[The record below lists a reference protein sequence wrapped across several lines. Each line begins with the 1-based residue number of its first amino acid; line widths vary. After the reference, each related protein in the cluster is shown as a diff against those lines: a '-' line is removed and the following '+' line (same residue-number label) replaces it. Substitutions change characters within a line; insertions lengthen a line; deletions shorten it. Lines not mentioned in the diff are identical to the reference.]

1 MRKEAGA
8 NEFLPYHTILET
20 PVTLLLLM
28 GALFL
33 TIGQTAVL
41 LLSCREENSRRRTLT
56 AALHL
61 LAGFLVF
68 VFLFDGYDL
77 VHYGQIPRHS
87 VQTGWFP
94 YRLPWPVYAAFEIVS
109 AGILLH
115 RLLAYRRYRTS
126 TVTSAAIRQAVDLLP
141 EGICVGS
148 LKGTPLLFNLKM
160 DALCR
165 ALTGERLS
173 DAEEF
178 WAVLEENGENQ
189 EGKRLMKTP
198 RGEAW
203 LFARDDLP
211 IDGVIY
217 KRINAVNVTERYR
230 ITEELRAKNAH
241 LQEVRHRMKEASE
254 LSAEMFVKQ
263 EEAAA
268 RTALHN
274 ELGQVLLMGRRCL
287 EHPDTTDRATVAR
300 MTREMNRILLRER
313 KMPQPVS
320 PDGLDQAIDMADRI
334 GVTVD
339 VKGGPVKEDRLRALL
354 AEAIRECAANTV
366 KHAEGDRLSVE
377 ITETEVYTAFTIRN
391 NGNPP
396 RAPIDESGGLLSLR
410 RMVEEAGGKMIVQSL
425 PVFSLTIVFLRS

>member
-1 MRKEAGA
+1 MSFSE
-8 NEFLPYHTILET
+8 NILQT
-20 PVTLLLLM
+20 PVTFLLLM

-33 TIGQTAVL
+33 MIGQTAVL
-41 LLSCREENSRRRTLT
+41 LLPRGEENSRRRTLT
-56 AALHL
+56 AALHFVI
-61 LAGFLVF
+61 GFAVF

-77 VHYGQIPRHS
+77 VHYAQIPRDS

-94 YRLPWPVYAAFEIVS
+94 YKLPWPVYAALEIVS
-109 AGILLH
+109 AGIILH
-115 RLLAYRRYRTS
+115 RLREYKRCRTS
-126 TVTSAAIRQAVDLLP
+126 TVTSATIRQAVDLLP
-141 EGICVGS
+141 EGICVS
-148 LKGTPLLFNLKM
+148 SSKGTPLLVNLKM

-173 DAEEF
+173 DAEQLWEF
-178 WAVLEENGENQ
+178 LEENGENQ

-217 KRINAVNVTERYR
+217 KRLNAVNVTERYR

-241 LQEVRHRMKEASE
+241 LQEVRHRMRETSE

-287 EHPDTTDRATVAR
+287 EHPDTTDKATVAR

-313 KMPQPVS
+313 KMPQPES
-320 PDGLDQAIDMADRI
+320 PDGLRQAIDMAGRI

-339 VKGGPVKEDRLRALL
+339 VKGGPVEEERLRALL

-366 KHAEGDRLSVE
+366 KHAEGDRLWAQ
-377 ITETEVYTAFTIRN
+377 ITETAAFTSFSLRN
-391 NGNPP
+391 NGKPP
-396 RAPIDESGGLLSLR
+396 RGPIDESGGLLSLR